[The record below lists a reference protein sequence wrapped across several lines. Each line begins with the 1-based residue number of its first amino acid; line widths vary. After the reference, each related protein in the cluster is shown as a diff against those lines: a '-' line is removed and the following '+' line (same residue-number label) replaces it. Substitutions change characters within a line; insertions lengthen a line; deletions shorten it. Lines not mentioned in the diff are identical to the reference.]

1 MSNKT
6 IYGLAVGISR
16 YTHLRKL
23 AAAAVDAEDVA
34 TVIRSGVVPSVVKEL
49 LDRKATK
56 TAILKELSWL
66 AKKAGPQDTVIIH
79 LSGHGGRYSET
90 SEQAYFCPVE
100 SSSRN
105 PARSGLSSK
114 ELTTA
119 LRAIRSERL
128 VVLIDACYSGGIGQ
142 PRDNAGPLAGLTSRD
157 VGDLIKGEGR
167 MIMAASRPD
176 ESAWEVPEMRNGLFT
191 NYLLEALRGAVARAD
206 GSIWANDVFSY
217 VSRNIL
223 EHELQR
229 PYQKANGEDFVVLMQ
244 NRESVRSRT
253 AVAETPGPIDQW
265 KLRQALRKAY
275 DREEFARVC
284 RDIGLHLEEDVR
296 GGTFETQLMHIIDH
310 CVRHKLFDKLIERV
324 RLDHAD
330 FAAA

>member
-1 MSNKT
+1 MSNRT

-23 AAAAVDAEDVA
+23 AAAAVDAKDVA
-34 TVIRSGVVPSVVKEL
+34 AVIRSGINPSVVKEL
-49 LDRKATK
+49 LDRNATK
-56 TAILKELSWL
+56 RAILKELSWL
-66 AKKAGPQDTVIIH
+66 AKTAGPQDTVIIH
-79 LSGHGGRYSET
+79 LSGHGGRFSET

-128 VVLIDACYSGGIGQ
+128 IVLIDACHAGGIGQ
-142 PRDNAGPLAGLTSRD
+142 PRDTDGPRAGYTSRD

-191 NYLLEALRGAVARAD
+191 NYLLEALRGEVARAD
-206 GSIWANDVFSY
+206 GSIWATDIFSY

-223 EHELQR
+223 KHELQR
-229 PYQKANGEDFVVLMQ
+229 PFQKAYGEDFVVLMQ
-244 NRESVRSRT
+244 NKENVRSRA
-253 AVAETPGPIDQW
+253 AVAESPGPLDQRN
-265 KLRQALRKAY
+265 LRLALRNAY
-275 DREEFARVC
+275 NREEFERVC
-284 RDIGLHLEEDVR
+284 RDIGLDLDEDVK
-296 GGTFETQLMHIIDH
+296 GGTFETQLMRVIDH
-310 CVRHKLFDKLIERV
+310 CVRHRLFDKLIERV
-324 RLDHAD
+324 RLDHTD
-330 FAAA
+330 FVAA

>member
-6 IYGLAVGISR
+6 IYGLTVGISR

-23 AAAAVDAEDVA
+23 AAAAGDAKDVA
-34 TVIRSGVVPSVVKEL
+34 AVIRSGAIPSTVKEL
-49 LDRKATK
+49 IDKKATK
-56 TAILKELSWL
+56 SAILKELSWL
-66 AKKAGPQDTVIIH
+66 AKTAGPQDTVIIH

-100 SSSRN
+100 SSSRY

-128 VVLIDACYSGGIGQ
+128 VVLIDACHAGGIGQ
-142 PRDNAGPLAGLTSRD
+142 ARDNAGPLAELTSRD
-157 VGDLIKGEGR
+157 VEDLVKGEGR

-191 NYLLEALRGAVARAD
+191 NYLLAALRGAVARAD

-217 VSRNIL
+217 VTRNIL

-244 NRESVRSRT
+244 NKESVSSRT
-253 AVAETPGPIDQW
+253 AAAAAPGRFDQYG
-265 KLRQALRKAY
+265 LRHALRKAY
-275 DREEFARVC
+275 NRAEFERVC
-284 RDIGLHLEEDVR
+284 RDIGLDLEEDVK
-296 GGTFETQLMHIIDH
+296 GGTFETQLMHVIDH

-330 FAAA
+330 FATG